1 MTIRTHTDEDIQ
13 TDVLDELKWDM
24 RVLPSEVGVTVKN
37 GVVTLTGQVQSY
49 SQKVAAQEAAHRIQQ
64 VKAVANDIVVHVPG
78 FAERTDTDL
87 ASAVINALVWDA
99 AVPTDKLDVTVSN
112 GFVTLKGE
120 VPSGFQKHEAEQVIR
135 RLSGIKGVAN
145 QITVKPRLES
155 QGLQQKIETALVRNA
170 EVDASSIRVDVQGSK
185 VILHGTV
192 RAYAEKKAAE
202 EAVWVAPGVS
212 EVENQIVISF
222 S

>member
-1 MTIRTHTDEDIQ
+1 MTIRTRTDEDIQ

-120 VPSGFQKHEAEQVIR
+120 VPSGFQRHEAEQVIR